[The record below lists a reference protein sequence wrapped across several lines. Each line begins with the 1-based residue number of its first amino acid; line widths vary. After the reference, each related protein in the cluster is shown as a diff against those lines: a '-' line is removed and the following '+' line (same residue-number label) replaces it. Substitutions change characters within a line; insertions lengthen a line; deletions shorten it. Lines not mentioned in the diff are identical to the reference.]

1 MKDAGIAK
9 EGPPTEEEENVSDE
23 PKNEDTSIS
32 EEDIP
37 F

>member
-1 MKDAGIAK
+1 MKDTGAAK
-9 EGPPTEEEENVSDE
+9 EGPAESEENLPDE
-23 PKNEDTSIS
+23 PTNEDTSIS

>member
-1 MKDAGIAK
+1 VKDTGAAK
-9 EGPPTEEEENVSDE
+9 EGPAESEENVSDE

>member
-1 MKDAGIAK
+1 VKDTGIAK
-9 EGPPTEEEENVSDE
+9 EGPPTEGEENVSDE
-23 PKNEDTSIS
+23 PISEDTSVS

>member
-1 MKDAGIAK
+1 VKDTGAGK
-9 EGPPTEEEENVSDE
+9 EGPAEGEENLPDE
-23 PKNEDTSIS
+23 PINEDTSIS